1 MNFLSAYGK
10 EIVSLIVPLLTW
22 LLNSG
27 LKAKAKLVWTS
38 PHSFHFLVQEPLR
51 DPDGH
56 ILSTTQRV
64 CTASIRVINS
74 GRETANKIELVFNW
88 KPQYINIWPVR
99 HYEHKTDQD
108 SRHILIFDN
117 LSPREEIGI
126 EIMCIN
132 ADLPA
137 LLVVRCAECT
147 AQNVRLSWFRYTS
160 PLKVNIARILMFLGA
175 STFLY
180 WVIVLVQFLV
190 LRTPN

>member
-1 MNFLSAYGK
+1 MNFLSSYGK

-27 LKAKAKLVWTS
+27 FKAKAKLVWTS
-38 PHSFHFLVQEPLR
+38 PHSFHFLVQEPLN
-51 DPDGH
+51 DPDGN
-56 ILSTTQRV
+56 LLTSTQRV

-74 GRETANKIELVFNW
+74 GRETANKIELIFNW
-88 KPQYINIWPVR
+88 KPQYINLWPVR
-99 HYEHKTDQD
+99 HYEHQTDPD
-108 SRHILIFDN
+108 ARHILIFDN
-117 LSPREEIGI
+117 LSPKEEIGI

-132 ADLPA
+132 SDLPA

-160 PLKVNIARILMFLGA
+160 PWKINVARILIFLGA

-180 WVIVLVQFLV
+180 WTIVLVQFLV